1 MTLPSLLKKK
11 NLIAIGLNSGT
22 SADGLDLAAIRI
34 NYSSMRSKVTF
45 IAGYTVPYPEKLR
58 RLIDTAIN
66 DRIGSIDELVHLDRE
81 LGIFYG
87 EQAAEFCRRL
97 KRKRIR
103 PDLIGSHGQTVR
115 HLPGRIV
122 VGKKKESGT
131 LQLGHPESIA
141 ERTGLVTVADF
152 RQADIAAGGE
162 GAPITC
168 HAMWQLFSNRRR
180 SRLLINVGG
189 MANYFLFPAGTGPE
203 KLKASDCG
211 PGNSLLDL
219 LAQKY
224 LRRKFDMDGR
234 AAAGG
239 KISQRLLTLL
249 LADKY
254 LQGKY
259 GHSTGK
265 ERFGETFVAKIIDYA
280 SRLRLKPD
288 DILATAAELTAV
300 AIASSV
306 RGLINQYDLSE
317 LYLFGGGLRNR
328 YLVARIAE
336 NLPGIVILPV
346 DKLGYNPD
354 YLEAVGYALMGGMA
368 IRSLVSGLK
377 QVTGARTGTIAGRIV
392 QPSWMMG

>member
-1 MTLPSLLKKK
+1 MTFPYNLKKK

-34 NYSSMRSKVTF
+34 NYSSLPSKVSF
-45 IAGYTVPYPEKLR
+45 IAGVTVPYPKKLR
-58 RLIDTAIN
+58 HKIDMAIN
-66 DRIGSIDELVHLDRE
+66 DRFGSIDELVYLDRE

-87 EQAAEFCRRL
+87 EQAAKFCGRLRR
-97 KRKRIR
+97 KKIK

-115 HLPGRIV
+115 HLPGRIMTR
-122 VGKKKESGT
+122 GKKESGT

-168 HAMWQLFSNRRR
+168 QAMWQLFSHRRE
-180 SRLLINVGG
+180 SRLLINIGG

-203 KLKASDCG
+203 RLKASDCG

-224 LRRKFDMDGR
+224 LRRRFDEDGR
-234 AAAGG
+234 AAVRG

-254 LQGKY
+254 LRGMY

-265 ERFGETFVAKIIDYA
+265 ERFGEKFVAKIINYA
-280 SRLRLKPD
+280 SRLKLKPE
-288 DILATAAELTAV
+288 DILATAVELTAV

-306 RGLINQYDLSE
+306 RDFLSQYDLSE
-317 LYLFGGGLRNR
+317 LYLFGGGLKNR

-354 YLEAVGYALMGGMA
+354 YLEAIAYALMGGMA
-368 IRSLVSGLK
+368 IRSMASGLK
-377 QVTGARTGTIAGRIV
+377 QVTGARAGTIAGRII